1 MKKTSRRII
10 VGIVVVLFLFLTLF
24 PVFCMITASL
34 KSDVQ
39 IENDF
44 AWFTQPMHFD
54 NYSIAF
60 TQIYHY
66 VLNSVIVTVGVVC
79 LSLVVSLLAGYSFA
93 KFEFPGKII
102 LFFAM
107 IALMMVPG
115 ILTLVPQF
123 IISKNLG
130 ILNTYIVQILP
141 LTAADSILSTF
152 LIKTFIESQP
162 KSLFEMIEL
171 EGAGVIK
178 TLIHLVAPLCMP
190 VLAIVAIM
198 NTTSAWNNYLWPL
211 VSANQGNVRP
221 VIIAIMNLIAPVG
234 RSRGVAFAAY
244 IISSIPLLL
253 IYSIFTK
260 QLISGLTSGALKA

>member
-1 MKKTSRRII
+1 MRNMAFKII
-10 VGIVVVLFLFLTLF
+10 VGFFVVLFIFLTLF
-24 PVFCMITASL
+24 PVFVMLIASL

-39 IENDF
+39 IQNSF
-44 AWFTQPMHFD
+44 AWFTHPMHFD

-60 TQIYHY
+60 MQIYHY
-66 VLNSVIVTVGVVC
+66 ILNSVIVTLGVVC
-79 LSLVVSLLAGYSFA
+79 LSLIISLLAGYSFA
-93 KFEFPGKII
+93 KFEYPGKNI

-123 IISKNLG
+123 IISKNLH

-152 LIKTFIESQP
+152 LIKTFIEDQP
-162 KSLFEMIEL
+162 RSLFEMIEM
-171 EGAGVIK
+171 EGAGVTK
-178 TLIHLVAPLCMP
+178 TLVHLVAPLCVP

-221 VIIAIMNLIAPVG
+221 VIIAIMNLVVPVG
-234 RSRGVAFAAY
+234 RSKGVSFAAY
-244 IISSIPLLL
+244 IISSVPLLL
-253 IYSIFTK
+253 IYSVFTK
-260 QLISGLTSGALKA
+260 QLVSGLTSGALKA